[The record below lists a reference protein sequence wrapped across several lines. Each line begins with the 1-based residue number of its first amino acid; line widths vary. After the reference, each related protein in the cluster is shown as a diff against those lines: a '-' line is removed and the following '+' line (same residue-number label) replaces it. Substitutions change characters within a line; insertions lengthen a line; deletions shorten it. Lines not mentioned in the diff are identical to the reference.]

1 MCFWWK
7 LVKTWGSFIVCHGFT
22 NATLRYVGVIC
33 LVFHVLQ
40 LTPIRFTKTKLV
52 LHEQIYDETYA
63 IKISHWKSN
72 FPWFSYGYR
81 KCMFVVLKLETKVL
95 PIVFTVECRVVIN
108 IWRHSPI
115 FLKHVSLWCLLSDPH
130 RTIHKLVIGVWLS
143 KKKPLKTHLPYPVVC
158 LAGVEWYGLQ
168 QQQQQVIGPKTSS
181 HYLGLGGLWLAME
194 WWIGLR
200 LLIVSLRV
208 RPLLNMTC

>member
-143 KKKPLKTHLPYPVVC
+143 KKNHLRPIYLIPWFVWR
-158 LAGVEWYGLQ
+158 EWNDMVFNNNNNKWSVQRLHHTIWGWEDFDWLWNDGL
-168 QQQQQVIGPKTSS
+168 V
-181 HYLGLGGLWLAME
+181 
-194 WWIGLR
+194 
-200 LLIVSLRV
+200 
-208 RPLLNMTC
+208 

>member
-143 KKKPLKTHLPYPVVC
+143 KKNHLRPIYLIPWFVWR
-158 LAGVEWYGLQ
+158 EWNDMVFNNNNNKWSVQRLHHTIWGLEDFDW
-168 QQQQQVIGPKTSS
+168 
-181 HYLGLGGLWLAME
+181 LWNDGL
-194 WWIGLR
+194 
-200 LLIVSLRV
+200 V
-208 RPLLNMTC
+208 